1 MVIAISHPRL
11 CYPSPSPLLCVNDS
25 QTTRKETAQSHG
37 AQQQARSSQLRRQMI
52 ARWVRI
58 QESVDVGRATTTTEA
73 SAMALI
79 VG

>member
-1 MVIAISHPRL
+1 L
-11 CYPSPSPLLCVNDS
+11 CYPSPSPLLCVKDS
-25 QTTRKETAQSHG
+25 QTTTAQTTRKKTAQTRG
-37 AQQQARSSQLRRQMI
+37 AQQQARSSQLRRQII